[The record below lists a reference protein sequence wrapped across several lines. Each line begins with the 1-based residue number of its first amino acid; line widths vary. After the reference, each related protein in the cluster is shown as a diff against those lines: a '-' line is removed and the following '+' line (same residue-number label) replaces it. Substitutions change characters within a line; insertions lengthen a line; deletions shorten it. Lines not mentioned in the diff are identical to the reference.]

1 MSKQKPFEVA
11 YKDFTDTLIT
21 IVNNSELPPLVI
33 ALAMKDVLN
42 EVNKLSEAQYQA
54 ALTEYNKPEEQQEE
68 GEEVDG

>member
-11 YKDFTDTLIT
+11 YKDFTDTLVT
-21 IVNNSELPPLVI
+21 IVNNSELQPLVI